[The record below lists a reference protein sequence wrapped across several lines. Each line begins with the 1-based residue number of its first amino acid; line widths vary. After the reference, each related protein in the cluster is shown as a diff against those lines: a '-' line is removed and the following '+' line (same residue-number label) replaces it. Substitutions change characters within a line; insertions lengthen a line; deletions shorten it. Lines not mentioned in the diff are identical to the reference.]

1 MGGGFVC
8 QREGDGFHHGS
19 RLAGES
25 ARDNGRM
32 AVGDW
37 DGSPHPRGQWERGWS
52 PASVFAGAGSPRG
65 DWGWVPAS
73 ARTMEEG
80 MESRLRLCGGRLTA
94 GGLGWG
100 WVPASARTT
109 GEGME
114 SRLRLCGGR
123 LTAGGLGRG
132 WVPASARTMEEGM
145 ESRLHLCGGRLT
157 AGGGLLWFAIVM
169 AVDQALYRGP
179 CFFRCVSCECLPKV
193 ADNRGIVIADR
204 GIKIGVEV

>member
-32 AVGDW
+32 AVGDG
-37 DGSPHPRGQWERGWS
+37 DGSPHPRGQRERGWS

-65 DWGWVPAS
+65 DWDGS
-73 ARTMEEG
+73 SHTRGIEEG
-80 MESRLRLCGGRLTA
+80 MESRLRLCGGKLTANGSPHPRGQREGMESRLRLCGGKLTA
-94 GGLGWG
+94 GGLG

-114 SRLRLCGGR
+114 SRL
-123 LTAGGLGRG
+123 
-132 WVPASARTMEEGM
+132 
-145 ESRLHLCGGRLT
+145 HLCGGRLT
-157 AGGGLLWFAIVM
+157 ARGGLLWFAIVM

-193 ADNRGIVIADR
+193 ADNRGIVIA
-204 GIKIGVEV
+204 GGCIKMGVQV